1 MQTKRTWTWTLLVLL
16 IVITSAAACGGGGGA
31 NPPDDGV
38 TFWQDVAPI
47 YNAKCVRCHQEGG
60 IGPFRLD
67 NYADAKAHAGSEL
80 ARVNEGTMPPYFMV
94 HDDSCGTFQADATLN
109 ATEKATIAAWVGGT
123 LAEGTPATLT
133 LPSKPALEGAL
144 EVATPTFAP
153 VPQGG
158 ALAEF
163 DDYRCF
169 LVDPPNPSDAF
180 LTGYDVVPGDP
191 SIVHHVIVFSVDP
204 TAMGSGNRTN
214 AAIIQE
220 LDGASADRLGWPCF
234 GGAGDGIDV
243 SGVPVTWAPG
253 QGVVNYPSGMGVPL
267 RTTDKLVVQVHY
279 NLVDP
284 SSAGK
289 TDSTTVRLRFA
300 SSVSRGLAFLLP
312 DAFLDSLNKA
322 APDSL
327 PAGQANTKYTWTRSG
342 ANLGLNG
349 IPYVDLVAV
358 MPHMHE
364 RGVRQ
369 TMMLGTT
376 GNMSCAS
383 HIENWDFH
391 WQEFYLYRTTPRI
404 TPETQIEVTCEYD
417 TSRDRD
423 PVFPGWGT
431 RNEMCLNVLMVALPP
446 Q

>member
-1 MQTKRTWTWTLLVLL
+1 MQIERPWLLLVLL
-16 IVITSAAACGGGGGA
+16 ITITSAAACGGSNGS
-31 NPPDDGV
+31 NPPDGGV

-67 NYADAKAHAGSEL
+67 NYADAKTHAAVEL

-94 HDDSCGTFQADATLN
+94 HDDSCGSFQADPTLT
-109 ATEKATIAAWVGGT
+109 AAEKATIAAWVGGT
-123 LAEGTPATLT
+123 QAEGTPATLT
-133 LPSKPALEGAL
+133 LPAKPALEGAL
-144 EVATPTFAP
+144 EIKTPTFAP

-158 ALAEF
+158 SLAQY

-169 LVDPPNPSDAF
+169 LLDPPNTSNAF

-191 SIVHHVIVFSVDP
+191 SIVHHVIVFTVDP
-204 TAMGSGNRTN
+204 TAMGSGGRSN

-220 LDGASADRLGWPCF
+220 LDGASPDRLGWPCF
-234 GGAGDGIDV
+234 GAAGDGVDV

-253 QGVVNYPSGMGVPL
+253 QGVVNYPSGMGVPVS
-267 RTTDKLVVQVHY
+267 TTDKLVVQVHY

-284 SSAGK
+284 ASAGK

-300 SSVSRGLAFLLP
+300 SSVNRGLAFVLP
-312 DAFLDSLNKA
+312 DPFLDSLGSA

-327 PAGQANTKYTWTRSG
+327 PSGQANTKYTWTLTG
-342 ANLGLNG
+342 ADVGLSG
-349 IPYVDLVAV
+349 IPYVDLVGV

-364 RGVRQ
+364 RGIRQ
-369 TMMLGTT
+369 TMKLGAT

-383 HIENWDFH
+383 QIENWDFH
-391 WQEFYLYRTTPRI
+391 WQEFYFYKTPPRI
-404 TPETQIEVTCEYD
+404 TPDTQIEVTCEYD